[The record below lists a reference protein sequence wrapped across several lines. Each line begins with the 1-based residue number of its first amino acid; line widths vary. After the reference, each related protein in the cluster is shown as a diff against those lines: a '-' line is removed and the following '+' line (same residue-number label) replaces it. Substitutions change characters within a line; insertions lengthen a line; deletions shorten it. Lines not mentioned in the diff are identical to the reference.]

1 MPKKTKNNRTKNKNP
16 RATLPQKTFGLPQK
30 RVVVIGGGTGTY
42 AVLSALKPYPLLLS
56 AVVTMADDGG
66 STGVLRDE
74 FGVLPPGDLRQ
85 CLVALS
91 DAPDVMRRLFMHR
104 FDRGTLKGHSFG
116 NLFLSTLEQVT
127 GNLDRAIDVVGE
139 VLKIRGKVIPVTL
152 SSVKLVAKLQ
162 NGKVIRGEMALTAY
176 QLLSRFGIE
185 EIYLTPKPKAN
196 PKAIK
201 AILEADVVIVGPG
214 SMYSSL
220 IPNFLVP
227 GVGDALKRSKAQK
240 IFIVNLMNKHGHT
253 DHFHVADHVSVLEE
267 KIGASVFDTVL
278 YNTKT
283 PPKSLLHTYA
293 DEGEPVHF
301 VKDRRLKG
309 RVIVGKDVIAKA
321 AGKAKK
327 GDMIYRTLIR
337 HDQEKLGKA
346 IVELFRR

>member
-1 MPKKTKNNRTKNKNP
+1 M
-16 RATLPQKTFGLPQK
+16 PQKRTPRSKTRLPSKKSGEK

-42 AVLSALKPYPLLLS
+42 AVLSALKPYPLALS
-56 AVVTMADDGG
+56 AIVTMADDGG

-91 DAPDVMRRLFMHR
+91 EAPDVMRRLFMHR
-104 FDRGTLKGHSFG
+104 FDRGGLKGHSFG

-127 GNLDRAIDVVGE
+127 GNLDSAIDVVGE

-162 NGKVIRGEMALTAY
+162 NGKVLEGEMALTAY

-196 PKAIK
+196 PKAIQ

-227 GVGDALKRSKAQK
+227 GIGKALQKTKAK
-240 IFIVNLMNKHGHT
+240 KVFIVNLMNKHGHT

-267 KIGASVFDTVL
+267 KIGDRVFDTVL
-278 YNTKT
+278 YNTKI
-283 PPKSLLHTYA
+283 PEKALLRSYA
-293 DEGEPVHF
+293 DEGDPVPF

-309 RVIVGKDVIAKA
+309 RTVVGRDILSSEI
-321 AGKAKK
+321 GKAKK

-337 HDQEKLGKA
+337 HDQKKLGKT
-346 IVELFRR
+346 IMDII